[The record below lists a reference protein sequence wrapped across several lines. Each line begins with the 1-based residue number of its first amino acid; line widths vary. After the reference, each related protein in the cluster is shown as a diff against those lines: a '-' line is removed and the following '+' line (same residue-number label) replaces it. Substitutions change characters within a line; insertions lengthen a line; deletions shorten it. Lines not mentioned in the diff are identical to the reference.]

1 MGLFFWNLKKKF
13 VYLRKL
19 KVMQNVLNLFFLLI
33 CNIIWSQCPYLGPDQ
48 ILSTNTQSTTL
59 FADTSNCIEY
69 PKKIIDYD
77 VYEIPYTQIENNGTE
92 VYIGGFVNHAGPINI
107 GFDFSFYEN
116 TYSEFYIEHDGRVVF
131 SEPNIGTQN
140 TGFNTDDPI
149 PWTNIFSPKNSI
161 LITGRFGD
169 SDDGGS
175 FKYETLGTAPYR
187 KCIISYDVPWWDIQW
202 LCPEIFKFH
211 MILYETTNIIEH
223 FIDSKPFECSNLG
236 SIQGI
241 QNINGTIAT
250 TVPGRNGELFEAYED
265 AWRFAPQ
272 EIKYYPELEWYEVGN
287 PNMLG
292 TGEEIEVIPTIN
304 GAYYTCH
311 PSYENGYVTS
321 NLDTIFVKLTPPHNI
336 TPPTHEELTI
346 EGYYIPNA
354 FTPDGDE
361 HNNVWGPVFS
371 PRFKIENYHLKIYNK
386 WGNLIWESYDPN
398 IKWSGTNYLENIYIW
413 KMDLNEKSFY
423 GHVTLIK

>member
-1 MGLFFWNLKKKF
+1 
-13 VYLRKL
+13 
-19 KVMQNVLNLFFLLI
+19 MQNILSLLFISLQ
-33 CNIIWSQCPYLGPDQ
+33 IILYSQCPYLGPDQ
-48 ILSTNTQSTTL
+48 ELQSNTQSITL

-92 VYIGGFVNHAGPINI
+92 AYIGGYVNYTDALDI
-107 GFDFSFYEN
+107 GFNFTFYEN
-116 TYSEFYIEHDGRVVF
+116 TYSEFWIGHNGRVVF
-131 SEPNIGTQN
+131 SEPIQEAPNSGYEI
-140 TGFNTDDPI
+140 DVPI

-161 LITGRFGD
+161 LITGHFGD

-187 KCIISYDVPWWDIQW
+187 KCIISYDVPYWANQW
-202 LCPEIFKFH
+202 LCTEIFKFH
-211 MILYETTNIIEH
+211 IILYETTNIIEH
-223 FIDSKPFECSNLG
+223 FIDSKPFECTNYP

-250 TVPGRNGELFEAYED
+250 TVPDRNGELFEAYED

-292 TGEEIEVIPTIN
+292 TGEEIDIMPQTN

-311 PSYENGYVTS
+311 PNYENGYITP
-321 NLDTIFVKLTPPHNI
+321 NPDTIFVKLTPPHNI

-361 HNNVWGPVFS
+361 HNNVWGPIFS
-371 PRFKIENYHLKIYNK
+371 REFEIKNYHLKIYNK
-386 WGNLIWESYDPN
+386 WGNKIWESYDPN
-398 IKWSGTNYLENIYIW
+398 IKWDGTNYLESIYIW
-413 KMDLNEKSFY
+413 KIDLNEKSFY